1 MKTFNDLSLSAK
13 MLDTLA
19 ERNFNTPTEIQ
30 VQAIPLLKQ
39 NKDLIG
45 LSQTGTGKTFAFLI
59 PLIEK
64 IEPDNNNLQALILCP
79 TRELC
84 LQITKEAKMLDQNFK
99 HIRVVAVYGGADING
114 QIFALKRKA
123 NIIVGTPGRVLDHIR
138 RHTIKLLNINTV
150 VLDEADEMLNMGFR
164 KDIETILA
172 KTPESRQ
179 TVCFSATMNDEIM
192 GLIKTHMK
200 EPEQIKIGK
209 TNTALSNIEQTY
221 FVVPKDKKKKA
232 LHSLLCEIPEGKTL
246 IFCNTKKMVGGVQ
259 SYLEKMGYQVSVLHG
274 DMPQSL
280 RTKIMREYKDNI
292 SNLLITTD
300 VSARGIDV
308 NNIAYVINYDLPAN
322 LEYYIHRIGRTGR
335 AGKKGC
341 AYTILNSEEQ
351 AEKLKEICKKTQ
363 STITLKR
370 LQLNNIDE
378 LKVAKNL
385 QKTSKNKTQLQK
397 SRFNNKTK
405 SFKNKNVK
413 YNRSTK
419 VSNQNKKM
427 KYKK

>member
-84 LQITKEAKMLDQNFK
+84 LQITKEAKMLAQNFK

-274 DMPQSL
+274 DMQQSL
-280 RTKIMREYKDNI
+280 RTKIMRE
-292 SNLLITTD
+292 
-300 VSARGIDV
+300 
-308 NNIAYVINYDLPAN
+308 
-322 LEYYIHRIGRTGR
+322 
-335 AGKKGC
+335 
-341 AYTILNSEEQ
+341 
-351 AEKLKEICKKTQ
+351 
-363 STITLKR
+363 
-370 LQLNNIDE
+370 
-378 LKVAKNL
+378 
-385 QKTSKNKTQLQK
+385 
-397 SRFNNKTK
+397 
-405 SFKNKNVK
+405 
-413 YNRSTK
+413 
-419 VSNQNKKM
+419 
-427 KYKK
+427 